1 MEVDTVLSEQTLPS
15 SPNPVIT
22 IVIALHLAIMQQ
34 FSGINAVAVYGGKI
48 AGKATGGELANLMPS
63 LINLEQVLATF
74 VTSYL
79 LTKLG
84 RRTILLYGALF
95 EGIACGLI
103 MIGFLVG
110 ETSDGGKTLILMGL
124 FLFMAVFGLS
134 LGPVVWL
141 YIPEIV
147 QPKIVPYSTASN
159 WISAS
164 LVIILFPIA
173 TEDLLG
179 GNPGVLFI
187 FFTVWCLGSFA
198 FNYLFVL

>member
-1 MEVDTVLSEQTLPS
+1 
-15 SPNPVIT
+15 
-22 IVIALHLAIMQQ
+22 MQQ
-34 FSGINAVAVYGGKI
+34 FSGINGVAIYGGKI
-48 AGKATGGELANLMPS
+48 ASEATSGELELLMPA

-79 LTKLG
+79 LVKFG

-95 EGIACGLI
+95 EGIACGFV
-103 MIGFLVG
+103 MIGFFIKDSSSAG
-110 ETSDGGKTLILMGL
+110 EPLILMGL

-141 YIPEIV
+141 YIPEVV
-147 QPKIVPYSTASN
+147 QPNIVGISTTCN

-173 TEDLLG
+173 TDDLLG
-179 GNPGVLFI
+179 GNPGALFI
-187 FFTVWCLGSFA
+187 FFTIWCLGSFVVNH
-198 FNYLFVL
+198 FFVLETKDKT